1 MFGLWNGIYCTLSC
15 GHFNKHIAAYII
27 RMMIDWWIR
36 HEICGFSI
44 GFSQQSNFHLRQAQG
59 RTNALVHIHHD
70 LVEWD
75 LSQVHSDPPSGYDI
89 HSSPWLSHGP

>member
-1 MFGLWNGIYCTLSC
+1 LIDELGMKFGDF
-15 GHFNKHIAAYII
+15 H
-27 RMMIDWWIR
+27 
-36 HEICGFSI
+36 

-89 HSSPWLSHGP
+89 QQFAVVKPWPIVKSMVYHGLPMNS